1 MQNIVKVIWFIITA
15 ILAVYFIFNEMLLGL
30 GLVLFFNILGYFI
43 IEMYFK
49 KRGEGK

>member
-15 ILAVYFIFNEMLLGL
+15 ILALYFVFNEMLLAL
-30 GLVLFFNILGYFI
+30 SLVLFINILGYWI

-49 KRGEGK
+49 K